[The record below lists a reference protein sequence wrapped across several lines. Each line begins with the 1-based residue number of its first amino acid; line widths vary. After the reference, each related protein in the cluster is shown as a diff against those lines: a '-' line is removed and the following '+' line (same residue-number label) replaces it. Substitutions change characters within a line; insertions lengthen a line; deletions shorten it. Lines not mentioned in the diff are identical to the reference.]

1 MGSWR
6 SFWTLRRGEG
16 RPVAAATVDGGD
28 ELRSGCARE
37 REQRRG
43 EGTRESERVR
53 GGVATSGAFQ
63 GDEEG
68 ARQAEREVAWR
79 GGARARRA
87 RSHPPAEDEDDR
99 GGGQWAGPALAAAG
113 LHREEA
119 QVGIPFY
126 FCFLI
131 F

>member
-1 MGSWR
+1 M
-6 SFWTLRRGEG
+6 
-16 RPVAAATVDGGD
+16 
-28 ELRSGCARE
+28 RE
-37 REQRRG
+37 RSEWLRG
-43 EGTRESERVR
+43 VVR
-53 GGVATSGAFQ
+53 AFQ

-68 ARQAEREVAWR
+68 ARQAGRLVAWR
-79 GGARARRA
+79 SGARARRA
-87 RSHPPAEDEDDR
+87 RSHPSVEDEDDR

-119 QVGIPFY
+119 QVSIPFY